1 MVMISR
7 DKSTKTMIFI
17 IKDNTNNKQKTVN
30 GKQDSVKITKV
41 SIYTE
46 TQIII
51 AEKGKSREN

>member
-17 IKDNTNNKQKTVN
+17 IKDNTNKQKTVN
-30 GKQDSVKITKV
+30 EKQDSVKITKV